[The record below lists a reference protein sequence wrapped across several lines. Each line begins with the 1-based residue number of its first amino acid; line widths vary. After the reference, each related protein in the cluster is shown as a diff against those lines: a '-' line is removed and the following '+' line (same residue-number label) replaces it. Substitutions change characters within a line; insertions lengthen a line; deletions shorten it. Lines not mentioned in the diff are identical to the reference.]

1 MTAPSGTSFKELAM
15 QISNFTVRTRLI
27 AGFSILL
34 IMSVFIAGFAVRELG
49 HLNETVNQ
57 LTTEDWETIQGAT
70 NLRSK
75 IRTVSARMTEL
86 LLEEP
91 DRRAKVLAELEE
103 ARTQIGQELEKMSTL
118 DTENPDAMNGLK
130 AVRDNYAVM

>member
-1 MTAPSGTSFKELAM
+1 M

-103 ARTQIGQELEKMSTL
+103 ARTQIGQ
-118 DTENPDAMNGLK
+118 
-130 AVRDNYAVM
+130 